1 MFFYV
6 NPFSF
11 PVIRMIDPMGYV
23 EEKGDPFNY
32 SIIVWSADQYM
43 GEMTMKIKIQ
53 LHREPD
59 ADPQLREAEAGT
71 SIESLLDEYRSHL
84 PYRVITARV
93 NGDDVS
99 LTYVLE
105 RDCDLTFCDIR
116 ENTAYRT
123 FQRGLSF
130 IFLKAVRDVLGP
142 DAAVIIRSSVNR
154 GIYLTLDVE
163 DADGRSVPPD
173 EAMLRRLEKRMWE
186 IVDANLP
193 IKVTA
198 VSKKDLFSYLEKI
211 GAAEKLDLLRH
222 APDVKSIQ
230 VCQLDNYT
238 NYFYGLMPPSTRYI
252 TPFALDLYHDG
263 VLLRM
268 PHMSDPNRIAE
279 YTKDNKIFE
288 AYLEEQQIVDAFDLA
303 YISDLDRSIAA
314 GGLPEMI
321 RMNEDLHAANIEK
334 LAREI
339 LSSGRRVVLL
349 AGPTSS
355 GKTTTAKRLIEALAR
370 QGGESLYLGTDDY
383 FVEREDA
390 PKDRKGNYN
399 FEGLAAMD
407 VELFESDI
415 NKLLAGGEADLPRF
429 DFITGKKVFG
439 ERPTKLAKNQLIV
452 IEGIHALNR
461 KMSKDVDDAEK
472 YRIYISPLTQLNID
486 DHNRV
491 PSTDVRLLRRMLRD
505 YRTRGYSVRDTIKSW
520 PKVRA
525 GESINIF
532 PYNNEAD
539 AVFNSALIYELPVL
553 RKFVEPLLEE
563 VRPGDPEYGHAKWL
577 LYFLRFFT
585 AVEADDLIPDTSILR
600 EFIGGGK
607 YSK

>member
-1 MFFYV
+1 
-6 NPFSF
+6 
-11 PVIRMIDPMGYV
+11 
-23 EEKGDPFNY
+23 
-32 SIIVWSADQYM
+32 
-43 GEMTMKIKIQ
+43 MKIKIQ
-53 LHREPD
+53 LHKEPG
-59 ADPQLREAEAGT
+59 AEGRLHETEAGA

-93 NGDDVS
+93 DGDDVS
-99 LTYVLE
+99 LTYVLKK
-105 RDCDLTFCDIR
+105 DCDLTFCDIR
-116 ENTAYRT
+116 ENTANRA

-130 IFLKAVRDVLGP
+130 VYLKAVRDVLGP
-142 DAAVIIRSSVNR
+142 DAAVIIRNSVNR
-154 GIYLTLDVE
+154 GLYTTLDLE
-163 DADGRSVPPD
+163 DPDGRRIHPD
-173 EAMLRRLEKRMWE
+173 EGMLRRLEKRMWE

-198 VSKKDLFSYLEKI
+198 VNKKDLFTYLEKI
-211 GAAEKLDLLRH
+211 GADDKLELLRH

-230 VCQLDNYT
+230 VCQIDNYT

-263 VLLRM
+263 VLLRF
-268 PHMSDPNRIAE
+268 PHPSDPNRIIE
-279 YTKDNKIFE
+279 YTKDDKIFE
-288 AYLEEQQIVDAFDLA
+288 AYMEEQEILAAFDLS

-314 GGLPEMI
+314 GGLQQMI
-321 RMNEDLHAANIEK
+321 RMNEDLHEAKIER
-334 LAREI
+334 LAEEI
-339 LSSGRRVVLL
+339 LSSGKRIVLL
-349 AGPTSS
+349 AGPSSS
-355 GKTTTAKRLIEALAR
+355 GKTTTSKRLIDTLASH
-370 QGGESLYLGTDDY
+370 GAESLYLGTDDY

-390 PKDRKGNYN
+390 PKDRKGQYN
-399 FEGLAAMD
+399 FEGLSAMD
-407 VELFESDI
+407 VDLFESDV
-415 NKLLAGGEADLPRF
+415 NTLLSGGEADLPRF
-429 DFITGKKVFG
+429 DFISGKKVFG
-439 ERPTKLAKNQLIV
+439 ERVTKLSKNQLIV

-461 KMSKDVDDAEK
+461 KMSKDIDDNEK

-505 YRTRGYSVRDTIKSW
+505 YRTRGYSVRQTIAGW

-525 GESINIF
+525 GESVNIF

-563 VRPGDPEYGHAKWL
+563 IRPGEDEYGHAKWL

-585 AVEADDLIPDTSILR
+585 AVDAESFIPDYSILR